1 VSLYLTADEL
11 HDLTGQRWKSK
22 QIEWLR
28 AKRWR
33 FEVTAEGFPRV
44 ARAYWQRRMVD
55 DAPLEEPARLPK
67 RPNFAILKGAA

>member
-1 VSLYLTADEL
+1 VSLYLTTAEL
-11 HDLTGQRWKSK
+11 FELTGARQKST

-33 FEVTAEGFPRV
+33 FEVTREGFPRV
-44 ARAYWQRRMVD
+44 AREYWRRRMVD
-55 DAPLEEPARLPK
+55 DAPREELPRLPK